1 MFKYTYKMYHDRMNS
16 KWLSV
21 LRDLALNRF
30 TWDFGELNGDSS
42 FFEQQLLDYN
52 GGAMVK
58 DNELGYL
65 FLGAMIED
73 YNIYKQPVSIT
84 ALGYDYDKRYGSI
97 LNSQNVI
104 QSSFAYCKEN
114 NSNMNLKILISD
126 YSNDLANIDTTLFF
140 LIKKLKQPYIW
151 KVSKDEQL
159 TANIIQSQ
167 LDDGDVIETDEDF
180 KLEEKLSLLNLN
192 VSNQAI
198 QELEILKNQKYS
210 EILQLIGITTVEY
223 EKSERLTFTEAN
235 INNQRVNR
243 FLSSSFNARLQFI
256 ECMKKVFNV
265 ETVKCEVNNEMLVVS
280 NCIIDNNNY
289 SPIEPTKKNY
299 DESDDDYE
307 R

>member
-1 MFKYTYKMYHDRMNS
+1 MFKYSYKMYHDRMYS

-30 TWDFGELNGDSS
+30 KWDFGELNGDSA
-42 FFEQQLLDYN
+42 FFEEQLLDCN
-52 GGAMVK
+52 GGVMVNDDK
-58 DNELGYL
+58 LGYL

-73 YNIYKQPVSIT
+73 YNIYKQPVTIT

-104 QSSFAYCKEN
+104 QSGFAYCKEN
-114 NSNMNLKILISD
+114 NSNMNLKILIND

-140 LIKKLKQPYIW
+140 LIKKLKQPYVWRI
-151 KVSKDEQL
+151 SRDEKL

-167 LDDGDVIETDEDF
+167 LEDGDVIEIDEDF
-180 KLEEKLSLLNLN
+180 KIEDKLSLLNLN

-223 EKSERLTFTEAN
+223 EKSERLTHTEAN

-243 FLSSSFNARLQFI
+243 FLSSSYHARLQFI
-256 ECMKKVFNV
+256 ESIKKVFNV
-265 ETVKCEVNNEMLVVS
+265 ENVKCEVNNEMLVVS
-280 NCIIDNNNY
+280 NSIIDNNNY
-289 SPIEPTKKNY
+289 TPVEPTPDD
-299 DESDDDYE
+299 DESDDE
-307 R
+307 

>member
-1 MFKYTYKMYHDRMNS
+1 MFKYSYKMYHDRMYT

-30 TWDFGELNGDSS
+30 KWDFGELNGDSA
-42 FFEQQLLDYN
+42 FFEEQLLNCN
-52 GGAMVK
+52 GGAMINDDK
-58 DNELGYL
+58 LGYL

-73 YNIYKQPVSIT
+73 YNIYKQPVTIT

-104 QSSFAYCKEN
+104 QSGFAYCKEN
-114 NSNMNLKILISD
+114 NSNMNLKILIND

-140 LIKKLKQPYIW
+140 LIKKLKQPYVWRI
-151 KVSKDEQL
+151 SRDEKL

-167 LDDGDVIETDEDF
+167 LEDGDVIEIDEDF
-180 KLEEKLSLLNLN
+180 KIEDKLSLLNLN

-223 EKSERLTFTEAN
+223 EKSERLTHTEAN

-243 FLSSSFNARLQFI
+243 FLSSSYHARLQFI
-256 ECMKKVFNV
+256 ESIKKVFNV
-265 ETVKCEVNNEMLVVS
+265 ENVKCEVNNEMLVVS
-280 NCIIDNNNY
+280 NSIIDNNNY
-289 SPIEPTKKNY
+289 TPVEPTPDDD
-299 DESDDDYE
+299 DESDDE
-307 R
+307 

>member
-1 MFKYTYKMYHDRMNS
+1 MFKYSYKMYHDRMYS

-30 TWDFGELNGDSS
+30 KWDFGELNGDSA
-42 FFEQQLLDYN
+42 FFEEQLLNCN
-52 GGAMVK
+52 GGVMVNDDK
-58 DNELGYL
+58 LGYL

-73 YNIYKQPVSIT
+73 YNIYKQPVTIT

-104 QSSFAYCKEN
+104 QSGFAYCKEN
-114 NSNMNLKILISD
+114 NSNMNLKILIND

-140 LIKKLKQPYIW
+140 LIKKLKQPYVWRI
-151 KVSKDEQL
+151 SRDEKL

-167 LDDGDVIETDEDF
+167 LEDGDVIEIDEDF
-180 KLEEKLSLLNLN
+180 KIEDKLSLLNLN

-223 EKSERLTFTEAN
+223 EKSERLTHTEAN

-243 FLSSSFNARLQFI
+243 FLSSSYHARLQFI
-256 ECMKKVFNV
+256 ESIKKVFNV
-265 ETVKCEVNNEMLVVS
+265 ENVKCEVNNEMLVVS
-280 NCIIDNNNY
+280 NSIIDNNNY
-289 SPIEPTKKNY
+289 TPVEPTPDD
-299 DESDDDYE
+299 DESDDE
-307 R
+307 